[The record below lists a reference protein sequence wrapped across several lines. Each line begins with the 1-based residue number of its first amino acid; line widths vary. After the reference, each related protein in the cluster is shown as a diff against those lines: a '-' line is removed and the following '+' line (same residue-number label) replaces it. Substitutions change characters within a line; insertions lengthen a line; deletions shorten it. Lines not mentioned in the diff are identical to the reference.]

1 MSFPGGDRY
10 RFRTVWLGSEEPIA
24 WIAERIGV
32 FLDGLSTAFEV
43 DEWFDFFAKK
53 TWSGSAEVREQLVS
67 DGVSRDDR
75 GVAWP
80 RSGYS
85 LTLSS
90 RGSAV
95 NMQAWINA
103 GSVGVGRN
111 LPAHTVDLW
120 LWWQP
125 ENAPSGAQID
135 SMFAPT
141 IEAWDPIA
149 ASFTD
154 LSIGRSGWQTQPGWR
169 VWLRND
175 VGRFETLGEGLSAVE
190 LAGGTLLKAPDDW
203 IPEQVESVV
212 GGTLEANG
220 LTVLPFDE
228 AAN

>member
-1 MSFPGGDRY
+1 MSFPGGNKY

-24 WIAERIGV
+24 WIAERTGA
-32 FLDGLSTAFEV
+32 FLDGLGAVFGV
-43 DEWFDFFAKK
+43 DEWYDFFGK
-53 TWSGSAEVREQLVS
+53 TTWPASPEAREQLVA
-67 DGVSRDDR
+67 DGVHRDDN

-85 LTLSS
+85 LTMSS

-95 NMQAWINA
+95 SMQAWITA
-103 GSVGVGRN
+103 GRVGFGRN

-120 LWWQP
+120 MWWRS
-125 ENAPSGAQID
+125 EDSPSGEQIE

-141 IEAWDPIA
+141 IDAWDPVA

-154 LSIGRSGWQTQPGWR
+154 LDIGRSGWQTQPGWR

-175 VGRFETLGEGLSAVE
+175 IGRFETLAEGLSAVE
-190 LAGGTLLKAPDDW
+190 LGGGTLLRAPDDW
-203 IPEQVESVV
+203 TPEQVESVV

-228 AAN
+228 AAG